1 MRFNSRACALMDIP
15 DLPAG
20 AFEHIGDRKIKLQ
33 GGTSP
38 DVVSAINNAGG
49 RIPDNFSGDI
59 QYFNSPEY
67 QQFLQSSAD
76 QNETA
81 DLAYTSP
88 YFGSGLSSSSGARQ
102 DQAYQD
108 YLNRTQ
114 VVPQRRPSSMTPAPD
129 VFPAGTAG
137 GAFADLSN
145 TMTQEQVNAIN
156 RQSEINQNAIANKE
170 PKNLQ
175 TNFIGSTLNIP
186 NVGAATVTGLTQ
198 FTNTPGFSISTDKG
212 NYVYYDTS
220 YVNQGLL
227 NEGQQY
233 ISPGLLPYIQRK
245 EAVEVDLSSYQD
257 AFKTTKKGIPISG
270 NGYLFTNPEADNV
283 APWIFGI
290 TEDIRPLNNIT
301 ADASGNLSYVGSGPY
316 RNGSYNSYLQTVD
329 GGLLRLQTDTNY
341 KTGGGGG
348 ILGGIGNFISGG
360 LNSVSNLLGTSGS
373 GGGVLGGLAKID
385 PGPAIGSGLADVD
398 KFVNREIPG
407 GYVLPAALALA
418 AATGY
423 VDPSLF
429 ATQAAGTAAGGAAA
443 GTAAGTG
450 LSAAELL
457 AVGGF
462 APTAGSTASFAAP
475 SLLGSAA
482 LTSGLSAPELLAVG
496 GFAPSAGSGASF
508 VVPGLVEGTGLL
520 SGYTGATKG
529 LLLPEMISGTV
540 GSLSGAGSASG
551 IAGTQA
557 AAGLGVASGSALP
570 AAGMAV
576 GALPSTVGQFS
587 AALPAQ
593 GSVGGAGALSSQ
605 LAPGTI
611 LGSGLQGGGAIGGSY
626 ALGANGLPATGLLGQ
641 PIPASSIGIS
651 NIPETV
657 TAGTSLSSKDIID
670 AARIGSKLL
679 GGAQPQQQAQ
689 QTGVP
694 QSIVPRGQV
703 NYSGLLNL
711 LSPQMAQRNNSYSLL
726 G

>member
-114 VVPQRRPSSMTPAPD
+114 VAPQRRPSSMTPAPD
-129 VFPAGTAG
+129 VFPTGTAG

-316 RNGSYNSYLQTVD
+316 RNGSYNSYLQSVD

-398 KFVNREIPG
+398 KFVGREIPG
-407 GYVLPAALALA
+407 GWITPAAIA
-418 AATGY
+418 AAVATGY

-475 SLLGSAA
+475 SLLGGATLSGVGSGGIG
-482 LTSGLSAPELLAVG
+482 LTGGVG
-496 GFAPSAGSGASF
+496 GS
-508 VVPGLVEGTGLL
+508 TGLL
-520 SGYTGATKG
+520 GGTGVAG
-529 LLLPEMISGTV
+529 LG
-540 GSLSGAGSASG
+540 GAGSASG

-711 LSPQMAQRNNSYSLL
+711 LSPQMAQRNYSYSLL

>member
-1 MRFNSRACALMDIP
+1 MA
-15 DLPAG
+15 
-20 AFEHIGDRKIKLQ
+20 
-33 GGTSP
+33 
-38 DVVSAINNAGG
+38 
-49 RIPDNFSGDI
+49 
-59 QYFNSPEY
+59 
-67 QQFLQSSAD
+67 
-76 QNETA
+76 
-81 DLAYTSP
+81 
-88 YFGSGLSSSSGARQ
+88 
-102 DQAYQD
+102 
-108 YLNRTQ
+108 
-114 VVPQRRPSSMTPAPD
+114 
-129 VFPAGTAG
+129 
-137 GAFADLSN
+137 
-145 TMTQEQVNAIN
+145 
-156 RQSEINQNAIANKE
+156 
-170 PKNLQ
+170 
-175 TNFIGSTLNIP
+175 NFIGSTLNIP
-186 NVGAATVTGLTQ
+186 NVGNATVKGLTQ

-227 NEGQQY
+227 SGGQQY

-257 AFKTTKKGIPISG
+257 AFKTTKRGIPVSG

-316 RNGSYNSYLQTVD
+316 RNGSYNSYLQSVD

-407 GYVLPAALALA
+407 GWITPAAIAAA

-429 ATQAAGTAAGGAAA
+429 ATQAAGTAG

-450 LSAAELL
+450 LTAGAGASGGLL
-457 AVGGF
+457 A
-462 APTAGSTASFAAP
+462 
-475 SLLGSAA
+475 
-482 LTSGLSAPELLAVG
+482 SG
-496 GFAPSAGSGASF
+496 
-508 VVPGLVEGTGLL
+508 
-520 SGYTGATKG
+520 
-529 LLLPEMISGTV
+529 GTV
-540 GSLSGAGSASG
+540 GSLAGAGSAAG
-551 IAGTQA
+551 IAATQA
-557 AAGLGVASGSALP
+557 AAGLGIAAGSALP
-570 AAGMAV
+570 VLGMAT
-576 GALPSTVGQFS
+576 GAAPSTVGQLS

-641 PIPASSIGIS
+641 PIPASSVGFGS
-651 NIPETV
+651 IPETV

-670 AARIGSKLL
+670 AARIGSQLL